1 MFTHAVFRHLLA
13 QGDLKI
19 LQPDGTVLGAARETG
34 RAPRVVVRVTDSGLL
49 DRNQYRHPS
58 LVLGEAYMDGRLRV
72 EEGRLEDFL
81 RLFFKIS
88 PNRPFEQWLMPLRQG
103 LQQYNPIRL
112 ARRHVAHHYDLSD
125 ELYALFLDADLNYSC
140 AYFQHP
146 ADSLETAQQNKQR
159 LIARKLLLQPGMRV
173 LDIGCGWGSLALA
186 LARNVDDLRVTGLTL
201 SQEQLTIARARAKA
215 EGLAN
220 RVTFHLRDYRAER
233 GRYDRIVSVGM
244 FEHVGR
250 RHYRTFF
257 RKIRENL
264 TAEGIAL
271 IHAIGRMDGPG
282 LTNPWLRKYI
292 FPGGYAP
299 ALSEVLPQIER
310 QRLWLTDVEILR
322 LHYAQTLRAW
332 RERFLAHR
340 ERVEALYGARFL
352 RMWELYLTGAEL
364 NFREGGMMVFQIQ
377 LARDVGSVP
386 LTREYLLT
394 DQQMLVPASVL
405 PIRRPAA

>member
-1 MFTHAVFRHLLA
+1 VFTHAVFRHLLA
-13 QGDLKI
+13 QGNLRI
-19 LQPDGTVLGAARETG
+19 LQPDGTLLGTARDAGCT
-34 RAPRVVVRVTDSGLL
+34 PSVVMRVTDSGLL

-81 RLFFKIS
+81 RLFFKIT
-88 PNRPFEQWLMPLRQG
+88 PNHPFEQWLMPLRQG
-103 LQQYNPIRL
+103 LQQYNPVRL

-146 ADSLETAQQNKQR
+146 ADSLEIAQQNKQR

-215 EGLAN
+215 EGLEN
-220 RVTFHLRDYRAER
+220 RVTFHLRDYRVER

-377 LARDVGSVP
+377 LARHVGTVP
-386 LTREYLLT
+386 LTRDYLWA
-394 DQQMLVPASVL
+394 DQEALVPAPV
-405 PIRRPAA
+405 